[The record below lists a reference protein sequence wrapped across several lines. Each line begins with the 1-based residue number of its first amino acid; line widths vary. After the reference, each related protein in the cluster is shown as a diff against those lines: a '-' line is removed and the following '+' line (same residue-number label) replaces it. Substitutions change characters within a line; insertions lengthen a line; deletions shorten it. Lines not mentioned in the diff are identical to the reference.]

1 MTMWLLPALL
11 LLTAI
16 VCSIPLSGYF
26 AWLMDGK
33 YRAPRALKWFE
44 DLVDTGPQDWK
55 QYTIA
60 LVVFNIALFVFG
72 FVVLCL
78 QPIAPLNPRELG
90 ILAPSTIFN
99 TVISF
104 MTNTNLQHY
113 SGDQH
118 LSNFSQIFFI
128 LPNMFLSASVG
139 FCALAAIIRAFRGEA
154 KVGNFFV
161 DMWRVAMYIYVPVA
175 LVFGVIFMQQGMPM
189 TYASTEVAT
198 TLESGS
204 MGLDDK
210 GQAKPQTIVVGP
222 VAAVIPIK
230 MLGTNGGGFYGM
242 NSAHPLENPTAT
254 SNFFTTLAMMLFP
267 FALVLMYGRML
278 GRIRHSVVI
287 YGVMLTMMIGLIAWV
302 IYFDTLQPNPGLT
315 AHAGATY
322 QIANPSAPNG
332 KIDVVSPQV
341 AALPVD
347 QHLGNLEGKELRFG
361 TSAGAA
367 FAAITTDVTCGAINA
382 EMDSLNPL
390 AGLSPMIGMWVNC
403 VFGGKGV
410 GMINLL
416 LFLIVGVFLAGQMV
430 GRTPEYLGRKVGA
443 REMKLAMLALLVHPI
458 LILGPSGLF
467 AATGWGT
474 AAESN
479 PGAHGFSQIVYQY
492 SSASANN
499 GSAFDGLGVTYGLN
513 NNASPAPEAVPLD
526 IGTGLVM
533 LFSRFLPIIAPI
545 AMAFSLGRKK
555 VAPVTLGTMSDNTFT
570 FGMLLLGTIAVVG
583 ALLFLPVAALGP
595 LAEHLGPIPF
605 GG

>member
-1 MTMWLLPALL
+1 MWLLPALL

-16 VCSIPLSGYF
+16 VCSIPLSSYF

-33 YRAPRALKWFE
+33 YRAPRVVKWFE

-55 QYTIA
+55 QYAIA

-78 QPIAPLNPRELG
+78 QPIAPLNPRGLG

-139 FCALAAIIRAFRGEA
+139 FCALSAIIRAFRGEA
-154 KVGNFFV
+154 TVGNFFV
-161 DMWRVAMYIYVPVA
+161 DMWRVAIYIYVPVS

-198 TLESGS
+198 TLEPGS

-210 GQAKPQTIVVGP
+210 GQAKQQTIVVGP

-278 GRIRHSVVI
+278 GRIRHSIVI
-287 YGVMLTMMIGLIAWV
+287 YAVMLAMMAGLIAWV
-302 IYFDTLQPNPGLT
+302 IVTDTMQPNPGLT

-332 KIDVVSPQV
+332 KIDVVSPAV

-390 AGLSPMIGMWVNC
+390 SGLSPMIGMWLNC

-443 REMKLAMLALLVHPI
+443 REMKLAMIALLVHPI

-513 NNASPAPEAVPLD
+513 NNASPSPEAVPLD

-533 LFSRFLPIIAPI
+533 LFSRYLPIIAPM

-555 VAPVTLGTMSDNTFT
+555 VAPVTLGTMSDDTVT
-570 FGMLLLGTIAVVG
+570 FGFLLLGTIAVVG

-595 LAEHLGPIPF
+595 IAEHLGPIPF

>member
-1 MTMWLLPALL
+1 MWLLPALL
-11 LLTAI
+11 LIAAI
-16 VCSIPLSGYF
+16 VLSIPLSAYF

-33 YRAPRALKWFE
+33 YHAPRFLRWFE
-44 DLVDTGPQDWK
+44 ELVDTGPQDWK
-55 QYTIA
+55 QYVLA
-60 LVVFNIALFVFG
+60 MLAFSVGLFVFG
-72 FVVLCL
+72 FVVLLL
-78 QPIAPLNPRELG
+78 QPIAPLNPRGLG
-90 ILAPSTIFN
+90 MLEPTTIFN

-113 SGDQH
+113 AGETA
-118 LSNFSQIFFI
+118 LSNFSQTFFV
-128 LPNMFLSASVG
+128 LPNMFLSASIG
-139 FCALAAIIRAFRGEA
+139 FCALSAIIRAFRGEA
-154 KVGNFFV
+154 TVGNFFV

-189 TYASTEVAT
+189 TFNSTEVAT

-204 MGLDDK
+204 MGLDEK
-210 GQAKPQTIVVGP
+210 GQAKPQTIVGGP

-254 SNFFTTLAMMLFP
+254 ANFFTTLAMMIFP
-267 FALVLMYGRML
+267 FSLVLMYGRML

-287 YGVMLTMMIGLIAWV
+287 YGVMLTMMIGLIVWV
-302 IYFDTLQPNPGLT
+302 MVFDTMQPNPGLT
-315 AHAGATY
+315 ARAGATY

-332 KIDVVSPQV
+332 KIDVVSPPV

-361 TSAGAA
+361 TSADAA

-443 REMKLAMLALLVHPI
+443 REMKLAMIALLVHPI
-458 LILGPSGLF
+458 LILGPAGLF
-467 AATGWGT
+467 AATSWGT
-474 AAESN
+474 TAEAN
-479 PGAHGFSQIVYQY
+479 PGAHGFSEIVYQY

-499 GSAFDGLGVTYGLN
+499 GSAMDGLGVTYGLN
-513 NNASPAPEAVPLD
+513 NNSSPSPEAVPWD

-533 LFSRFLPIIAPI
+533 LFSRYLPIIAPI

-555 VAPVTLGTMSDNTFT
+555 MAPVTLGTMSDNTFT

-595 LAEHLGPIPF
+595 FAEHLGPIPF